1 MGDSFNTGC
10 IVLKVVAFII
20 NTVKVKL
27 HVEAGGNLVGCS
39 DHSPV
44 RFLRHRGVPSFSGG
58 VGGGSD

>member
-1 MGDSFNTGC
+1 MDDSFNTGC

-20 NTVKVKL
+20 NTIKL
-27 HVEAGGNLVGCS
+27 HMEAGGNLVGCS

-58 VGGGSD
+58 IGGGSD